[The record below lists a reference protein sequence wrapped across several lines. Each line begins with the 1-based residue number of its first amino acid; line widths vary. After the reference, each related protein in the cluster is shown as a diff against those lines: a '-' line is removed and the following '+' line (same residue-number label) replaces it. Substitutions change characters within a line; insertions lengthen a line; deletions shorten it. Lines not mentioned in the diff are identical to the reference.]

1 METVGPNGPAQVGPF
16 RVLALLGQGGM
27 GRVLLGVA
35 PDGRPAAVKQVH
47 AEFAED
53 DGFRIRFRREVEA
66 SRRVSGGY
74 TAAVIAAD
82 PEAETPW
89 LASQFV
95 PGPALNEA
103 LRAVGALPEESVRRL
118 AAGLAQALVDVHRA
132 GLIHRD
138 LKPSNVL
145 LAEDGVRVIDFGI
158 ARAAES
164 QDTKL
169 TRTGAMIGSPGY
181 MSPEQVEGRELTPAS
196 DVFSLGATLV
206 VACTG
211 RPAFT
216 GESLPRILFNVLH
229 AEPDLSGVPDGL
241 RPLLAACLAKDPAAR
256 PTPQEVLAAVGR
268 LAPSTRPWP
277 EAVHGLLAAQG
288 AEIARLLGTDAS
300 AAVRPVP
307 ASAAVRPVPAVGGAF
322 GPAEPPAAPV
332 PAVGEAPTATAFGPA
347 EPSAAPVRRRRR
359 GRRIVLTVG
368 AIVLALAGVA
378 GGLVATGVVNLDS
391 VFPEPVPT
399 PGNVPLSQVKDKY
412 TAVAPTCA
420 DARRVTV
427 PPEFSAPWGNPGT
440 WEATDSH
447 GKHPEKG
454 CQWNSRSGD
463 QLDVDWDVYPSLP
476 GGLTGAERA
485 KEHFEALYV
494 GGHTR
499 VSDPGFAEEAFWL
512 PKKYLDEENCVF
524 YVRDVNLNVFIA
536 VKGSS
541 YPKGR
546 CEELTRT
553 MAATAVQVAQFV
565 SVNGTSPEVSPTQ
578 PAFR

>member
-16 RVLALLGQGGM
+16 RVLAVLGQGGM
-27 GRVLLGVA
+27 GRVLLGVS

-53 DGFRIRFRREVEA
+53 EGFRVRFRREVEA

-95 PGPALNEA
+95 PGPALDQA
-103 LRAVGALPEESVRRL
+103 LRAAGALPEESVRRL

-158 ARAAES
+158 ARAAEG

-196 DVFSLGATLV
+196 DVFSLGATLA

-229 AEPDLSGVPDGL
+229 AEPDLADVPERL

-256 PTPQEVLAAVGR
+256 PTPQGVLAAVG
-268 LAPSTRPWP
+268 LIAPSARPWP
-277 EAVHGLLAAQG
+277 EAVHGLLAAQA
-288 AEIARLLGTDAS
+288 AEIAGLLG
-300 AAVRPVP
+300 AAPAVAPPVP
-307 ASAAVRPVPAVGGAF
+307 TAVDAA
-322 GPAEPPAAPV
+322 
-332 PAVGEAPTATAFGPA
+332 ATV
-347 EPSAAPVRRRRR
+347 SAAPTLPTVSADPLASGLGPTEPQARPVRRR
-359 GRRIVLTVG
+359 GRRIALVAG
-368 AIVLALAGVA
+368 AVVLALAGVA
-378 GGLVATGVVNLDS
+378 GGLVATGVVDLH
-391 VFPEPVPT
+391 PEPVPT
-399 PGNVPLSQVKDKY
+399 PGNVPLSQVKDAY
-412 TAVAPTCA
+412 AAVAPSCVDAAKVTAPA
-420 DARRVTV
+420 DFG
-427 PPEFSAPWGNPGT
+427 PPAGNPGT
-440 WEATDSH
+440 FQMTDEN
-447 GKHPEKG
+447 GKHPSKF
-454 CQWNSRSGD
+454 CDWNTRSGD
-463 QLDVDWDVYPSLP
+463 KIQIAWDVFPSIP
-476 GGLTGAERA
+476 GGKTGAERA
-485 KEHFEALYV
+485 KQHYEGLYM
-494 GGHTR
+494 GGRTR
-499 VSDPGFAEEAFWL
+499 DTGITFAEEAFWL
-512 PKKYLDEENCVF
+512 PKKNLDLNNCVL
-524 YVRDVNLNVFIA
+524 YVRDVNLYVFVA
-536 VKGSS
+536 VTGAT
-541 YPKGR
+541 YPRGR
-546 CEELTRT
+546 CEEMTKALAEGAVKVAKDVSAHGSVPDTT
-553 MAATAVQVAQFV
+553 PTPTAV
-565 SVNGTSPEVSPTQ
+565 
-578 PAFR
+578 R

>member
-1 METVGPNGPAQVGPF
+1 METVGANGPAQVGPF
-16 RVLALLGQGGM
+16 RVLAVLGQGGM
-27 GRVLLGVA
+27 GRVLLGVS
-35 PDGRPAAVKQVH
+35 PDGRPVAVKQVH

-53 DGFRIRFRREVEA
+53 EGFRVRFRREVEA
-66 SRRVSGGY
+66 SRLVSGGY

-95 PGPALNEA
+95 PGPALHEA
-103 LRAVGALPEESVRRL
+103 LRTVGALPEEPVRRL

-158 ARAAES
+158 ARAAEG

-196 DVFSLGATLV
+196 DVFSLGATLA

-216 GESLPRILFNVLH
+216 GESLPRVLFAVLY
-229 AEPDLSGVPDGL
+229 AEPDLDGVSAGL

-256 PTPQEVLAAVGR
+256 PTPQQVLAAVGR
-268 LAPSTRPWP
+268 VTPSARPWP
-277 EAVHGLLAAQG
+277 EAVHGLLAVQA
-288 AEIARLLGTDAS
+288 AEIARLLG
-300 AAVRPVP
+300 AAAPVPPVP
-307 ASAAVRPVPAVGGAF
+307 ASAGSAATSGMPTAPAA
-322 GPAEPPAAPV
+322 AEPL
-332 PAVGEAPTATAFGPA
+332 GPT
-347 EPSAAPVRRRRR
+347 EPHPAPVRRRRR
-359 GRRIVLTVG
+359 GLRIGLVTG
-368 AIVLALAGVA
+368 AVVLALAGVA
-378 GGLVATGVVNLDS
+378 GGLVATGVVDPESL
-391 VFPEPVPT
+391 FPEAVPT
-399 PGNVPLSQVKDKY
+399 PGNLPLSQVKDTY
-412 TAVAPTCA
+412 AAVVPTCA
-420 DARRVTV
+420 DARRMTV
-427 PPEFSAPWGNPGT
+427 PPEFSTPWGNPGT
-440 WEATDSH
+440 WEYTDSH
-447 GKHPEKG
+447 GKVPEKG

-463 QLDVDWDVYPSLP
+463 QIDVDWDVFPSVP

-485 KEHFEALYV
+485 KEHYEALYL

-499 VSDPGFAEEAFWL
+499 VADPGIAEEAFWL
-512 PKKYLDEENCVF
+512 PAKSLDQDSCVY
-524 YVRDVNLNVFIA
+524 YVRDVNLYVFIA

-546 CEELTRT
+546 CEDLTRT
-553 MAATAVQVAQFV
+553 MAGAAVKLARDVSEHGASPDMSAT
-565 SVNGTSPEVSPTQ
+565 T
-578 PAFR
+578 PAFK